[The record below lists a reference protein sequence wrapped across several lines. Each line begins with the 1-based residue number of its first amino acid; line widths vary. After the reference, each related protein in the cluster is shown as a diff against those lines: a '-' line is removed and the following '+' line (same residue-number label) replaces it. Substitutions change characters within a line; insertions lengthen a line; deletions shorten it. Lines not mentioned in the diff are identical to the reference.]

1 MPFRKMVFMRGNP
14 APAGTYPDEKGVNVA
29 WPLGALHVEAA
40 LEYGRRRGYAG
51 IVLDVPGLPQSQTSP
66 QNAAALKAFREDSAV
81 TAFYGFSGG
90 GYNLKFLLD
99 WLAAHDKGSLSRIDL
114 IVVLG
119 APDQP
124 RTNYLSSNYG
134 ALANGVNWEV
144 VYRTNP
150 DPSELPKGLPNG
162 TPTHMFGPE
171 ALLAQTPPSVIP
183 VFDWIMPRK

>member
-1 MPFRKMVFMRGNP
+1 MPFRKMVIMRGNP
-14 APAGTYPDEKGVNVA
+14 APAGKYPDEKGANVA

-40 LEYGRRRGYAG
+40 LEYGRRRGYRG

-66 QNAAALKAFREDSAV
+66 QNIAALKAFREDRAV

-90 GYNLKFLLD
+90 GYNLKLLLD
-99 WLAAHDKGSLSRIDL
+99 WLAAHDKGLLSRIDL

-119 APDQP
+119 APKQP
-124 RTNYLSSNYG
+124 RTNFLPSNYG
-134 ALANGVNWEV
+134 AQADGVNWEV

-150 DPSELPKGLPNG
+150 DPSELPQGVPSG
-162 TPTHMFGPE
+162 TETHMFGPE